1 MAIALSI
8 IVPVYNVR
16 DYLAAC
22 IDSLLDQDL
31 GNEEYE
37 IILVDDG
44 STDDSGS
51 ICDEYAAREGRIRV
65 IHQANQGLS
74 AARNTGVSTASGEY
88 IQFVDSDDYL
98 EANVLKGL
106 LSQIHR
112 DNLDILRFNYENVN
126 DSGGVVHPNKNPKLY
141 SDYSSTVT
149 DGKNFLLNRLG
160 FACYACQFI
169 VRRDLMIQFP
179 FTMGIHFED
188 TEWLTRILPS
198 ACRVSSINLVVYFY
212 RIRVGSITK
221 ATQIGRIRKN
231 IEDQIR
237 LVGVFKTEGKGV
249 PSPSWYDSMTSITV
263 LSVLNL
269 TAREL
274 YSDRKRI
281 ISAFQKLNIFPL
293 TTHHQTRQAARKIR
307 LINLSP
313 CLYCSLVHYFQ

>member
-51 ICDEYAAREGRIRV
+51 ICDEYAAREGRI
-65 IHQANQGLS
+65 NQGLS

-263 LSVLNL
+263 LSVLN
-269 TAREL
+269 
-274 YSDRKRI
+274 
-281 ISAFQKLNIFPL
+281 IFPL

>member
-1 MAIALSI
+1 MAIELSI

-16 DYLAAC
+16 NYLARC
-22 IDSLLDQDL
+22 IDSLLSQDL
-31 GNEEYE
+31 GKEEYE
-37 IILVDDG
+37 IILIDDG
-44 STDDSGS
+44 STDGSGS
-51 ICDEYAAREGRIRV
+51 ICDEYAAREECIRV

-74 AARNTGVSTASGEY
+74 AARNTGVSTAGGEY
-88 IQFVDSDDYL
+88 VQFVDSDDYI
-98 EANVLKGL
+98 ETNVLKGL

-126 DSGGVVHPNKNPKLY
+126 DSGAVVHPNKNPKLY
-141 SDYSSTVT
+141 SDYSSTIT
-149 DGKNFLLNRLG
+149 DGKRFLLNRLG

-169 VRRDLMIQFP
+169 VRRELMVQCP

-188 TEWLTRILPS
+188 TEWVTRVLPS
-198 ACRVSSINLVVYFY
+198 ASRVSSTSLVVYLY
-212 RIRVGSITK
+212 RIREGSITK

-237 LVGVFKTEGKGV
+237 LIEVFKTEGKGI

-274 YSDRKRI
+274 YSERKQV
-281 ISAFQKLNIFPL
+281 ISAFLKLNVFPL
-293 TTHHQTRQAARKIR
+293 TTHHQTRQASRKIR

-313 CLYCSLVHYFQ
+313 GLYCSFVHYFK